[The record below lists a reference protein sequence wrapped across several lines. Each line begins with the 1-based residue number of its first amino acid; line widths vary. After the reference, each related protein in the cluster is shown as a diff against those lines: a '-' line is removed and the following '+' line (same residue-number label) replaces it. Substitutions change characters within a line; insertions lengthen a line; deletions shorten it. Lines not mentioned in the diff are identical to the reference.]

1 MMKTSLMQQLKLGN
15 DYVKLW
21 PERAELARYFS
32 QYQAVVACRFTKRYC
47 LPLALVVMF
56 VPIMS
61 FGSEYL
67 NSSSVYALF
76 IASLP
81 VQALLFMAKQSK
93 QTLPPSLEN
102 WYKQGV
108 ERIQQHGEGTPQVK
122 FKVVKPSFMDLAKLL
137 DYSYKTMKH

>member
-1 MMKTSLMQQLKLGN
+1 MKTSLMQQLKLGN

-21 PERAELARYFS
+21 PERVELGRYFS
-32 QYQAVVACRFTKRYC
+32 QYQAVVACRFTKKYC
-47 LPLALVVMF
+47 LPLALIVLF
-56 VPIMS
+56 VPIMA

-67 NSSSVYALF
+67 NTSSVYALF

-81 VQALLFMAKQSK
+81 IQALLFMANQSK
-93 QTLPPSLEN
+93 QTLPPSLAN

-108 ERIQQHGEGTPQVK
+108 ERIQQHADESGKVN
-122 FKVVKPSFMDLAKLL
+122 FKRVKPSFMDLAKLL